1 MNELNYLFCLASSMM
16 RQYIV
21 DTHQEVISDYIDMCG
36 SFQESL
42 GFVADMC
49 VLDTFRLLDS
59 INYF

>member
-1 MNELNYLFCLASSMM
+1 MTSNNYLFQLASTLLMP
-16 RQYIV
+16 YIV
-21 DTHQEVISDYIDMCG
+21 DTHKDVISDYIAVCG
-36 SFQESL
+36 SYQDAL

>member
-1 MNELNYLFCLASSMM
+1 MSLNYLFNLASSMM
-16 RQYIV
+16 RPHIV
-21 DTHQEVISDYIDMCG
+21 DTHQEVISDYIDVCG
-36 SFQESL
+36 SYQDAL